1 MEKRFTMRK
10 KFRNIAERKL
20 QRKNIMIIKITN
32 TVCDSLYKYLMK
44 YKRTAKTILSALLK
58 KYIIKIEMSLLQP
71 AIG

>member
-1 MEKRFTMRK
+1 
-10 KFRNIAERKL
+10 
-20 QRKNIMIIKITN
+20 MIIKIAN